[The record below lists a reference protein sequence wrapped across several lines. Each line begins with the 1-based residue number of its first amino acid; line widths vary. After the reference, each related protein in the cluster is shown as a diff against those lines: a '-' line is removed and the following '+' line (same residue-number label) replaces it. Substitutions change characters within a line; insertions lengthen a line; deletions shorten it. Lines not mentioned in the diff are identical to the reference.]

1 MSLICR
7 QTRMRY
13 FEFRDRI
20 HRPGQKHVIS
30 VTMIHL
36 RNGKSV
42 GTRTAWFLFIM
53 LCALANV
60 YAIHAR
66 SSSITRA
73 TSPEECKFSQ
83 PREELFEKTQQR
95 RAKIPIRNTE
105 RVTRLG
111 EFKGGKTGVSD
122 RLEIVLMLVRSCV
135 VYFLLRCYKN
145 RRVEND
151 KRSRQVRGK

>member
-1 MSLICR
+1 MSLIPR
-7 QTRMRY
+7 QTRTRY

-20 HRPGQKHVIS
+20 HRPGQEHVIS
-30 VTMIHL
+30 VAMIHL

-53 LCALANV
+53 LCTLANV

-73 TSPEECKFSQ
+73 TSPQKCKFSR
-83 PREELFEKTQQR
+83 PREELFEKTQHS
-95 RAKIPIRNTE
+95 RAEIPIRNTG

-111 EFKGGKTGVSD
+111 EFKRGKTGVSD
-122 RLEIVLMLVRSCV
+122 RLEIVLMFVCSRV
-135 VYFLLRCYKN
+135 VYFLLRCFKN